1 MYRLTKKAAQ
11 TRLEAMRRGRE
22 RARINGPAP
31 DYPQPLPDLRRRI
44 VVESFD
50 FGHEIHVMEF
60 YRTNRIDCFRVV
72 VDGKETHCRPG
83 DTFHLNANI
92 MHTETYG
99 PNGVKYIA
107 GRKAAA

>member
-11 TRLEAMRRGRE
+11 TRLAAMRRGRE

-50 FGHEIHVMEF
+50 FGHEIHVLDF
-60 YRTNRIDCFRVV
+60 FRTNRIDCFRVV
-72 VDGKETHCRPG
+72 VDGKEWKRRVG
-83 DTFHLNANI
+83 FSAAL
-92 MHTETYG
+92 
-99 PNGVKYIA
+99 A
-107 GRKAAA
+107 GLRKSMPRISACD